1 MGTPAFALPALEA
14 LAASGHT
21 IVCVVTQPDRPR
33 DRGKHN
39 QPSPVAA
46 RAAELGLPLAKPASL
61 KAAGDLFPALEAEKP
76 DLAVVVAYGKILPP
90 VWLALPRLG
99 CINIHGSLLP
109 AYRGAA
115 PVQRAVLAG
124 EPETGVTLMYL
135 SEGMDEGDTISSR
148 STPVDRKTSGELLE
162 ELARMGAALLLET
175 LPAIF
180 AGTAPRTPQDHAN
193 ASYAPMLRKEDGSIV
208 FTDSAAAIERQIRAM
223 QPWPVARA
231 LYRGEPIRFLEAI
244 VRPAVADATPGQIL
258 AADRNGLDIATGQGV
273 LRVTKLQAPGKRAM
287 EVSEYCKG
295 NRIEI
300 GSVME

>member
-14 LAASGHT
+14 LAASEHT
-21 IVCVVTQPDRPR
+21 IVCVITQPDRPR
-33 DRGKHN
+33 DRGKRD

-46 RAAELGLPLAKPASL
+46 RAAELGLPLAKPGSL
-61 KAAGDLFPALEAEKP
+61 KDAGTLYDTLSAQRP

-90 VWLALPRLG
+90 AWLDLPRLG
-99 CINIHGSLLP
+99 CVNIHGSLLP

-124 EPETGVTLMYL
+124 ETETGVTLMYL
-135 SEGMDEGDTISSR
+135 SEGMDEGDTIASC
-148 STPVDRKTSGELLE
+148 STPVGRKTSGELLE
-162 ELARMGAALLLET
+162 ELARSGAALLMDT
-175 LPAIF
+175 LPAIE
-180 AGTAPRTPQDHAN
+180 AGTASRTPQDHGRAT
-193 ASYAPMLRKEDGSIV
+193 YAPMLRKEDGRIV
-208 FTDSAAAIERQIRAM
+208 FTESATAIERQIRAM

-231 LYRGEPIRFLEAI
+231 LYRGEPLRFLEATARSSAEGG
-244 VRPAVADATPGQIL
+244 VPGQIL